1 MIIIDVKKKSYLNG
15 IYKNHKYLQC
25 LIEAVYYLNY
35 KVCATKKKKKDR
47 YFSTN
52 FMTQSHLN

>member
-1 MIIIDVKKKSYLNG
+1 MIIIDLIKKSYLNG
-15 IYKNHKYLQC
+15 IYKNYNYLQC

-35 KVCATKKKKKDR
+35 KVCARKKKKDR

>member
-15 IYKNHKYLQC
+15 IYRNYNYLQC

-35 KVCATKKKKKDR
+35 KVCARKKKDR

>member
-15 IYKNHKYLQC
+15 IYKNYKYLQC

-35 KVCATKKKKKDR
+35 KVCATKKKKKIDI
-47 YFSTN
+47 FQQT
-52 FMTQSHLN
+52 LWLKVI